1 MGNEVHLFQP
11 DRRQLGFWCAFVLLG
26 IAVNVRYLLG
36 SCSVILYASLIF
48 LVGMFIF
55 LFMPFLKNQKL
66 IVSGEDI
73 KLFTFGR
80 MNKLLFCQHLREI
93 VVKED
98 EIVSYRFEKSGKHYQ
113 VSPGAYYDSEV
124 LRLLFADLNKKCK
137 TIVSIVQR

>member
-1 MGNEVHLFQP
+1 MAREVHCFQP
-11 DRRQLGFWCAFVLLG
+11 NRRQIGFWCAFVFLG
-26 IAVNVRYLLG
+26 TIINVHYLLD
-36 SCSVILYASLIF
+36 SSSVMLYVSLIF

-55 LFMPFLKNQKL
+55 LFMPILKNQKL
-66 IVSGEDI
+66 IVSDEDI

-80 MNKLLFCQHLREI
+80 MNRLIFCQHLREI
-93 VVKED
+93 VVKEN

>member
-36 SCSVILYASLIF
+36 SSSVILYASLIF

-66 IVSGEDI
+66 IVSDEDI

-93 VVKED
+93 VVKEN